1 MINNIKYIFFF
12 IIIIIC
18 FLLDGKIIGLI
29 LGIIWLF
36 NKIHFNYEN
45 NKKIKT
51 HEERER
57 NNKNNIM
64 RKKMNAK
71 DMEREILLKEINEY
85 KKTEQ
90 YQEFLRR
97 NPLFK

>member
-29 LGIIWLF
+29 LGIIWLL
-36 NKIHFNYEN
+36 NKIHSNYEN
-45 NKKIKT
+45 DKKIKT

>member
-1 MINNIKYIFFF
+1 MKR
-12 IIIIIC
+12 
-18 FLLDGKIIGLI
+18 
-29 LGIIWLF
+29 
-36 NKIHFNYEN
+36 
-45 NKKIKT
+45 

-64 RKKMNAK
+64 RKKINAK
-71 DMEREILLKEINEY
+71 DIEREILSKEMNEY